1 VTDPQESPRPTNDER
16 IEEARRA
23 LDRNWALIVLKGKV
37 PVQKGWQTREP
48 YPLKTLRNWINSG
61 HNLGLRTGAISG
73 VIVIDDDSPDG
84 SASAALNLPKT
95 VSIITG
101 SGKRHYY
108 FAAPDIK
115 VGNSV
120 KSLADGIDV
129 RGDGGQVVFVGSI
142 HPTTGRPYTWA
153 PGLSPDEVELAQ
165 LPDHLLDALRPKP
178 RAPRTPRRKPRIKL
192 LDDDAAANT
201 KAEEPRRLEA
211 YVRAARDAELDR
223 VYDSSEGERNNT
235 LNTAAFAL
243 GQLVGAGALDHNT
256 VKTDLLNAAR
266 SIGLP
271 EHEANA
277 TIDSGLG
284 AGIQEPRDLQQVADP
299 NSAASDAGP
308 QDEASTDERPSI
320 SLIGGWLHV
329 AVSKA
334 ERVLLRQWPPVIY
347 QRGTML
353 VRVVALPEAGPG
365 RAMRRRPLI
374 IEATTSALVDKLTEL
389 IAWKRFDRRTEE
401 TYTVDCPERVAQTLL
416 SRTGAWRAHP
426 LTGVID
432 CPTLRGDGG
441 ILAREGYDR
450 ASGLYLSMAAGTF
463 PVVPEQPTREHARA
477 ALDTLLDVLKG
488 FPFRGHADRSVA
500 LAAILTA
507 LIRPALRTA
516 PLFAFGAPKM
526 GSGKSLLA
534 DIVSMIAAGRPAAV
548 MAQGADENEDKKR
561 MLPILAE
568 GDPVAVIDNIERAF
582 GSAALCSILT
592 QPVWRDRVLGKSQ
605 TLSLPTTNTT
615 WLATGNN
622 IQFVGDITT
631 RTLIC
636 ELDPGCERPEERK
649 FDVNLHHFIPT
660 HRGALVVAGLTVL
673 RAYHVAGRPDLSLT
687 VFGRFEEWSDW
698 VRSALVWLGE
708 ADPCETRK
716 RIESTDPVRDQLTAV
731 LTALQQQFGTSLF
744 VVHDVLAQAQKSPA
758 LRDSIAPITALA
770 SPGQSAAQCLG
781 LYFQRIDRRPES
793 GLRLVRGNTRGGV
806 ATWRVERV

>member
-1 VTDPQESPRPTNDER
+1 MAEPQEAPRPATSER

-23 LDRNWALIVLKGKV
+23 IERKWALARLKGKI
-37 PVQKGWQTREP
+37 PVHKGWQKRHP
-48 YPLKTLRNWINSG
+48 DDLKAVTHWINSG
-61 HNLGLRTGAISG
+61 DNVGLRTGAISG
-73 VIVIDDDSPDG
+73 VIVVDDDSADG
-84 SASAALNLPKT
+84 SASAALDLPKT
-95 VSIITG
+95 VTAITG
-101 SGKRHYY
+101 SGKRHHY
-108 FAAPDIK
+108 FTAPDFK
-115 VGNSV
+115 VANSV
-120 KSLADGIDV
+120 KTLAPGVDV

-153 PGLSPDEVELAQ
+153 PGLSPDEVALAQ
-165 LPDHLLDALRPKP
+165 LPDHLLEALRHKPPASKPKS
-178 RAPRTPRRKPRIKL
+178 RLKL
-192 LDDDAAANT
+192 LDLDVVTNSAADGQQ
-201 KAEEPRRLEA
+201 RLDA
-211 YVRAARDAELDR
+211 YVRSAFQGELDR
-223 VYDSSEGERNNT
+223 VYESADGQRNNT
-235 LNTAAFAL
+235 LNSAAFSL
-243 GQLVGAGALDHNT
+243 GQLVGAGALDHNK
-256 VKTDLLNAAR
+256 VRADLLNAAR

-271 EHEANA
+271 EHEAAA
-277 TIDSGLG
+277 TVDSGLG
-284 AGIQEPRDLQQVADP
+284 AGVKEPRDLRDVGD
-299 NSAASDAGP
+299 SASAVTDEGP
-308 QDEASTDERPSI
+308 HVEAEADERPVIKLI
-320 SLIGGWLHV
+320 SGWLHI
-329 AVSKA
+329 AVTKA
-334 ERVLLRQWPPVIY
+334 EKVLQRQWPPAFY

-353 VRVVALPEAGPG
+353 VRVVTLPEVGLG
-365 RAMRRRPLI
+365 RALRRKPII
-374 IEATTSALVDKLTEL
+374 IEVTTAVLIDKLTEL
-389 IAWKRFDRRTEE
+389 ICWQKFDRRSEE

-416 SRTGAWRAHP
+416 SRTGAWRAQP
-426 LTGVID
+426 LAGVID

-450 ASGLYLSMAAGTF
+450 ASGIYLSMAGETF

-477 ALDTLLDVLKG
+477 ALDKLLEVLKG
-488 FPFRGHADRSVA
+488 FPFRGNADRSVA

-649 FDVNLHHFIPT
+649 FDINLHHYIPA
-660 HRGALVVAGLTVL
+660 HRGELVVAGLTVL
-673 RAYHVAGRPDLSLT
+673 RAYHVAGRPDMDLT

-716 RIESTDPVRDQLTAV
+716 RIESTDPVRDQLSAV
-731 LTALQQQFGTSLF
+731 LTALQEQFGTSPF
-744 VVHDVLAQAQKSPA
+744 VAHEVLTKVENNRA
-758 LRDSIAPITALA
+758 LRDAITSVTAMA

-781 LYFQRIDRRPES
+781 LYFQRCDRRPEG